1 MACGTVEAE
10 VDYLQRLPLY
20 QREKPFQLFVP
31 IHERDQDAR
40 STNLAFEKKT
50 QTFVDMR
57 GRTGEFSLDTHGFQV
72 ETVPNKL
79 APHFFRDREVVERE
93 YLPEVEGLLRGVGG
107 GCDRV
112 FIFDWRLR
120 DASAPR
126 EVDDGELDM
135 NDLTSWLRPSP
146 TVHVDQS
153 PEGVLHR
160 VLLHLPEEAPFLL
173 QGRVRVINVW
183 RPIENPVQ
191 DYPLACCDSTS
202 VLDEDLVECD
212 HVRRR
217 FKGSN
222 LYTHHREGHKWY
234 YLGEQRPD
242 EVLLIKMFDSDS
254 SVSAQRCPHV
264 SFRHPLAPPDAKP
277 RRSIEVRALVFD
289 DARDADQLLTPG
301 A

>member
-10 VDYLQRLPLY
+10 VDYLQRLALY

-93 YLPEVEGLLRGVGG
+93 YLPEVEGFLRGVGG

-146 TVHVDQS
+146 TVHTKAQKGS
-153 PEGVLHR
+153 STGSCFTSQKKRPFYCKEG
-160 VLLHLPEEAPFLL
+160 
-173 QGRVRVINVW
+173 VW

-289 DARDADQLLTPG
+289 DVRDADQLLTPG

>member
-31 IHERDQDAR
+31 IHERDQDGR

-72 ETVPNKL
+72 ETVANKL
-79 APHFFRDREVVERE
+79 APHFFRDQEAVERE
-93 YLPEVEGLLRGVGG
+93 YLPE
-107 GCDRV
+107 
-112 FIFDWRLR
+112 LR

-146 TVHVDQS
+146 TVHTKAQKGS
-153 PEGVLHR
+153 STGSCFTSQKKRPFCCKEG
-160 VLLHLPEEAPFLL
+160 
-173 QGRVRVINVW
+173 VW

-222 LYTHHREGHKWY
+222 LYTHHREGHKWF

-254 SVSAQRCPHV
+254 SDAHMSRSATHWHRRTRSRGGVSSA
-264 SFRHPLAPPDAKP
+264 
-277 RRSIEVRALVFD
+277 
-289 DARDADQLLTPG
+289 
-301 A
+301 